1 METTGRHVLA
11 EYSGCD
17 VGILNDIDAVKAM
30 MERAAVAAKTRIVA
44 SVFQPFE
51 PQGVTGV
58 VVIEESHLSIHTWP
72 EYGYAA
78 VDFFTCGEGDPEAA
92 HAVIRDALKATA
104 CEKMFIERGIPGGPG
119 APAQGMRLRSH
130 TTEHGADTRSTSD
143 ASRDDASA
151 APSHD
156 VRPS

>member
-1 METTGRHVLA
+1 LDTNSRHLLV

-17 VGILNDIDAVKAM
+17 TAVLDDLEAIKSM
-30 MERAAVAAKTRIVA
+30 MQRAAVAANTRIVA

-78 VDFFTCGEGDPEAA
+78 VDFFTCGDGTPEAA
-92 HAVIRDALKATA
+92 HAVIREALRATE
-104 CEKMFIERGIPGGPG
+104 CEKMLIERGLNGRPG
-119 APAQGMRLRSH
+119 APAKGIRMQSH
-130 TTEHGADTRSTSD
+130 TTERPRSTDGRLHVRRAGARPD
-143 ASRDDASA
+143 APMS
-151 APSHD
+151 
-156 VRPS
+156 